1 MKQMDFQG
9 RWVLVTGASSGLGW
23 EMTKVLAKEHGANVI
38 PVARRLPRLE
48 ELKREIESTS
58 SARVRPIAADLSRVE
73 EVDRMLQEATAD
85 TPLYAAVL
93 NAGITHFG
101 EYHELSWSDFEAM
114 LATNVT
120 GAVRLATKLVPY
132 LEERAEGGGLLLVS
146 SMAGLT
152 PVPYQTAYSATKAF
166 LLNFGCGLHHETV
179 GRGISV
185 TTFVPGGIKTEMT
198 AGERFQALGGWLMPA
213 DRCAR
218 EAIDCF
224 KRRRYLH
231 VPGVVMRAGAAL
243 LGVVPR
249 RLLTSRVAATYK
261 SALETVRRGE

>member
-120 GAVRLATKLVPY
+120 G
-132 LEERAEGGGLLLVS
+132 
-146 SMAGLT
+146 
-152 PVPYQTAYSATKAF
+152 
-166 LLNFGCGLHHETV
+166 
-179 GRGISV
+179 
-185 TTFVPGGIKTEMT
+185 
-198 AGERFQALGGWLMPA
+198 
-213 DRCAR
+213 
-218 EAIDCF
+218 
-224 KRRRYLH
+224 
-231 VPGVVMRAGAAL
+231 
-243 LGVVPR
+243 
-249 RLLTSRVAATYK
+249 
-261 SALETVRRGE
+261 